1 MTTTAPALPVW
12 RPRTQRL
19 GQLAFV
25 EALVVLLGSMLAA
38 VLIGAATAPLADLG
52 TPGGNEFTLDVNS
65 PDAAERT
72 AAIAGLLHI
81 ILGTVLGVAALVA
94 GILAIASRR
103 GQGYGVAAVII
114 ALLAPGLSLAAF
126 IASLSVGLA
135 QQL

>member
-1 MTTTAPALPVW
+1 M
-12 RPRTQRL
+12 
-19 GQLAFV
+19 F
-25 EALVVLLGSMLAA
+25 LGSMLAA

-52 TPGGNEFTLDVNS
+52 TPGGAEFTLDVNS
-65 PDAAERT
+65 PDAAER
-72 AAIAGLLHI
+72 AVAIAGLLHI

-103 GQGYGVAAVII
+103 GRGHGVAAVII